1 MDHAVPFQ
9 DEGEGE
15 ERKRLEGVEREAE
28 SACWGSERV
37 GTLTRHRLQGDS
49 VRVSPAPSC
58 SFELYIRPATPPE
71 PAYLPLVGTVS
82 IAMGM
87 EAQPARAWEDTAQPA
102 QGPGPPPCTLPP
114 PFHVENHPT
123 EPDYTPSHP
132 INVYMLYKGFT
143 ETKLFC

>member
-1 MDHAVPFQ
+1 MVIQFVWTMLLDPSRMKM
-9 DEGEGE
+9 GG
-15 ERKRLEGVEREAE
+15 RKRLEGVEREAE

-102 QGPGPPPCTLPP
+102 QGPGPPPCTLRL
-114 PFHVENHPT
+114 FIWNA
-123 EPDYTPSHP
+123 TPLCRTTPHP
-132 INVYMLYKGFT
+132 IP
-143 ETKLFC
+143 

>member
-1 MDHAVPFQ
+1 MDHALPFK
-9 DEGEGE
+9 DEDGGRERSWRELRGR
-15 ERKRLEGVEREAE
+15 RKRLEGVEREAE

-102 QGPGPPPCTLPP
+102 QAPGPPSDFSCGMPP
-114 PFHVENHPT
+114 H
-123 EPDYTPSHP
+123 
-132 INVYMLYKGFT
+132 
-143 ETKLFC
+143 

>member
-1 MDHAVPFQ
+1 MVIQFVWAMLYPSRMK
-9 DEGEGE
+9 GG
-15 ERKRLEGVEREAE
+15 RKKLEGVEREAE

-102 QGPGPPPCTLPP
+102 QAPGPPSDFSCGIPP
-114 PFHVENHPT
+114 H
-123 EPDYTPSHP
+123 
-132 INVYMLYKGFT
+132 
-143 ETKLFC
+143 

>member
-1 MDHAVPFQ
+1 MVIQLVWTMLYPSMMK
-9 DEGEGE
+9 GGGR
-15 ERKRLEGVEREAE
+15 ERKKLEGVEKEE
-28 SACWGSERV
+28 KEVCWGSERV

-102 QGPGPPPCTLPP
+102 QAPGPPSDFSRGMPP
-114 PFHVENHPT
+114 H
-123 EPDYTPSHP
+123 
-132 INVYMLYKGFT
+132 
-143 ETKLFC
+143 

>member
-1 MDHAVPFQ
+1 MVIQFVWTMLYPSRMKGRRGK
-9 DEGEGE
+9 EVG
-15 ERKRLEGVEREAE
+15 GVEREAE

-102 QGPGPPPCTLPP
+102 QAPGPPSDFSCGMPP
-114 PFHVENHPT
+114 H
-123 EPDYTPSHP
+123 
-132 INVYMLYKGFT
+132 
-143 ETKLFC
+143 